1 MYFSI
6 STNRFPSSDH
16 DKKCHD
22 EKYDHDHDDGH
33 HDHDDGHHDHD
44 DGDDEDEDEDD
55 DVMVL
60 STRFS
65 MLETL
70 L

>member
-16 DKKCHD
+16 DKKCHG
-22 EKYDHDHDDGH
+22 EKYDHDHDDG
-33 HDHDDGHHDHD
+33 DHDHD

>member
-22 EKYDHDHDDGH
+22 EKYDHDHDDGN
-33 HDHDDGHHDHD
+33 HDHD

>member
-22 EKYDHDHDDGH
+22 EKYDHDHDDG
-33 HDHDDGHHDHD
+33 DHDHD